1 VNGTAPTQ
9 PPRRPGWL
17 WYGVLAAPLAWATVI
32 GAGYFLQ
39 DAGCPPASSGDIGGV
54 SVSAISVAVVIICAL
69 IAAVGALVALREIR
83 LTTSTEDRRGRAQFM
98 AVAGLLGSLL
108 FLLAIVLSGIAFI
121 PLSSCSAG

>member
-1 VNGTAPTQ
+1 MNQSPAEA
-9 PPRRPGWL
+9 RRLGLL

-32 GAGYFLQ
+32 AAGYFLQ
-39 DAGCPPASSGDIGGV
+39 DAGCPPASSGDIWGVDVSAV
-54 SVSAISVAVVIICAL
+54 SVGVIIVCAA
-69 IAAVGALVALREIR
+69 IAAAGAIVALHEIR
-83 LTTSTEDRRGRAQFM
+83 VARSTEDRRGRAQFM